1 MMIVIME
8 VKFENDKRWEGNTYM
23 RESESGMKRKKKSN
37 ARKKIVLMMMMMI
50 AELFDCCVLIFAC

>member
-8 VKFENDKRWEGNTYM
+8 VKFDNEKRWEGNTYM

-37 ARKKIVLMMMMMI
+37 ARKKIVLMMMI